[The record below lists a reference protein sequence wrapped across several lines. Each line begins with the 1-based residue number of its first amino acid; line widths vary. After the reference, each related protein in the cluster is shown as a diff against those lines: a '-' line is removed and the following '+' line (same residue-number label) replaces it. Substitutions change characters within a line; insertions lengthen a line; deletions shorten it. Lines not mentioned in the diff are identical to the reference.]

1 MPTAQQHS
9 SLAAWPACPQ
19 QSMPKAPLAALPP
32 TRMRLWCPRQQT
44 GSMATGNF
52 IETTNAVERDHDK
65 FGPHFGVSGA
75 RCLPSVCLGLPL
87 ARDIAETRPLGKA
100 SLAKKSQPLNCR
112 VQIRIYIYII
122 VSICKSVQYVYL
134 YLYIYIYAYVCVSL
148 YLFWCTYYIYI
159 HIHMHIHIHIH
170 KHIHIYICII

>member
-1 MPTAQQHS
+1 MPLHS
-9 SLAAWPACPQ
+9 STAAWPACPQ

-112 VQIRIYIYII
+112 VQIRIYIYICI
-122 VSICKSVQYVYL
+122 YMQVCTVCISISV
-134 YLYIYIYAYVCVSL
+134 YIYAYVCVSL

-159 HIHMHIHIHIH
+159 YIYICIYIY
-170 KHIHIYICII
+170 IYIYICII

>member
-112 VQIRIYIYII
+112 VQIRIYIYNCIYMQVCTVCI
-122 VSICKSVQYVYL
+122 SISV
-134 YLYIYIYAYVCVSL
+134 YIYAYVCVSL

-170 KHIHIYICII
+170 IYMYNII